1 MEPDVK
7 TELQAKLRAGGLPT
21 GGGAAELARL
31 AEHGHGWTEP
41 DGKAEGIGPA
51 SRQVARLAVQLS
63 QTRTKA
69 KVSELAMLITREHL
83 GTLFHM
89 KLNDAAAYLGVRWPN
104 NLHAKN
110 TNCDMYMLQPDGVL
124 RTAGILR
131 KPL

>member
-41 DGKAEGIGPA
+41 DVKAPEGLGPA
-51 SRQVARLAVQLS
+51 SRQLASLAVQLS

-69 KVSELAMLITREHL
+69 EVSELAMLITREHL

-89 KLNDAAAYLGVRWPN
+89 KLNDAAAYLGVRRPN
-104 NLHAKN
+104 NLHANN
-110 TNCDMYMLQPDGVL
+110 TNCAMLQPDGVL